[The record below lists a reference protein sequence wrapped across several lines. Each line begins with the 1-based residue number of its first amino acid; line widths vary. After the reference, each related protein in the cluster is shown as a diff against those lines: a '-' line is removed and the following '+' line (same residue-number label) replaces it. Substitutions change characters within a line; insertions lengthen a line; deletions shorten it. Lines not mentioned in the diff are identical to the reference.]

1 VFAEA
6 LASFTFI
13 LVAYQ
18 DFKERMV
25 SDWVWIPA
33 AIAIPVSIW
42 ESGNLWWLAAS
53 KLSILAVAAIAT
65 YFLGVFGQADS
76 IALFFMGVGT
86 SYLSPLPQLIGMS
99 IASLVHISYLA
110 LRSGSI
116 RIEKFMSVEE
126 AERQNVW
133 IPREIESE
141 GVRVQL
147 SSSPEEAW
155 DSLKKYEGSNAM
167 VKVSYGVPLAGYM
180 AIGYTAAFIALVLK
194 LI

>member
-1 VFAEA
+1 
-6 LASFTFI
+6 
-13 LVAYQ
+13 
-18 DFKERMV
+18 MV

-33 AIAIPVSIW
+33 AIAIPVSFW
-42 ESGNLWWLAAS
+42 ESGNLWWLTAS
-53 KLSILAVAAIAT
+53 KLAILAVAAVAT

-76 IALFFMGVGT
+76 IALFFMLVFFLADSFAFFFMGIVSG
-86 SYLSPLPQLIGMS
+86 YLSPLPQLICMC

-133 IPREIESE
+133 IPREVEAE
-141 GVRVQL
+141 GARVQL

-155 DSLKKYEGSNAM
+155 ESLKK
-167 VKVSYGVPLAGYM
+167 
-180 AIGYTAAFIALVLK
+180 
-194 LI
+194 